1 MALCKSCAAPLPANS
16 NCCEYCGVRNDMDL
30 QDKQDYNLQ
39 TQQSER
45 ICPVCHIP
53 LQTIDLKING
63 DLYIERCQSCF
74 GLFFDPGEIEI
85 LLDNTVA
92 EASEVNWQLIDNINQ
107 ERYPTQQ
114 KIKYVKC
121 PVCQMLMD
129 RVNFGYRSGVVVDQC
144 RLHGIWLDNGEIT
157 HLMEWKKAGGQLG
170 AEQQKLQTHQDRK
183 NLALD
188 LHRDVNPYSYS
199 RQNTDAESDD
209 LLKTLS
215 DVVATLLH
223 HSF

>member
-1 MALCKSCAAPLPANS
+1 
-16 NCCEYCGVRNDMDL
+16 
-30 QDKQDYNLQ
+30 
-39 TQQSER
+39 
-45 ICPVCHIP
+45 
-53 LQTIDLKING
+53 
-63 DLYIERCQSCF
+63 
-74 GLFFDPGEIEI
+74 
-85 LLDNTVA
+85 VA
-92 EASEVNWQLIDNINQ
+92 EATEINWQLIDNINQ

-114 KIKYVKC
+114 KIKYLKC

-170 AEQQKLQTHQDRK
+170 AQQQKLQTREERK

-188 LHRDVNPYSYS
+188 LHRDVNLHSYS
-199 RQNTDAESDD
+199 RQNADAESDD